1 MEETRAPLPAQP
13 ANSTARPLATAHE
26 TRERRGALPL
36 EAQVEQAQDGWLIR
50 LPMRAET
57 ITLDR
62 QAVVVEQVV
71 VRAETVQETVHLDA
85 SVRREELR
93 MGTSGEV
100 EVASPEDAIARS
112 RAAEGQPAW
121 RGFPNTPR

>member
-1 MEETRAPLPAQP
+1 MEETHAPLPAQQ
-13 ANSTARPLATAHE
+13 ANATARPLAAGHE

-36 EAQVEQAQDGWLIR
+36 QAQVEPAKDGWLIR
-50 LPMRAET
+50 LPMRAEMIT
-57 ITLDR
+57 IDR

-93 MGTSGEV
+93 MGTEGDV
-100 EVASPEDAIARS
+100 EVASPEDAVARS